1 MYNRTTPYLAPGNMD
16 SRNQTAHL
24 GQYWHCYPNPRKP
37 DNGINSLHTMVG
49 QLSKKYLAISLNIY
63 RIEQLENTIWVKT
76 TTNSYCNVNL
86 CTIEQPPIWPREIW
100 TPGIRLPI

>member
-1 MYNRTTPYLAPGNMD
+1 MCNRTTPYLAPGNMD

-24 GQYWHCYPNPRKP
+24 GQYWHWYPNPRKP

-49 QLSKKYLAISLNIY
+49 QLSKKYLAISLNIKK
-63 RIEQLENTIWVKT
+63 LKKLKK
-76 TTNSYCNVNL
+76 NL